1 MKTKENNEDEP
12 VSGTNAETDSDSDEV
27 VTEDDSQDDPE
38 SSDEDDFQPKRA
50 QKPTVA
56 TKGRSSKGSK
66 KGDAQEESSTDEIV
80 PQSDEKSRRSITPR
94 KKTLTKGKDIA
105 TVTADDRRKNKS
117 SATTAKTR
125 SAVLNS
131 KKLPTLM
138 WNAVK
143 KILDKED
150 CHDSLF
156 ASLLDTYR
164 PNTTKTTHTAILLSN
179 IHSQATQRRGDCV
192 PYTVKTPEAQA
203 YKLESIC
210 ASITT
215 LYSKDPNEAQCE
227 LLNLIFRSVG
237 CSSAKALSHRAH
249 TLEDMDNDQWTTI
262 LTDLV
267 EDMASACLGNL
278 LFAADPKVGASKS
291 INAIYSD
298 CVTADQQVKREYRRI
313 YGEFWYVFA
322 LASLSREA
330 SSSEHQH
337 RVSLGTPNR
346 FDAELV
352 RDVILRITELVS
364 VGQPDIR
371 AAASLAALQMGH
383 AILDRTLHLTAK
395 LGTATRQYEAFTK
408 QKKRGEKA
416 ESLKAQIDN
425 LKRTIDELEELVTG
439 PIMNGIFMHRYR
451 DSHPCTRALCLSSLS
466 KMSIQRPDIF
476 LCDKYLKYFGW
487 LMSDKAECVR
497 YEAIGGL
504 LAPFEEADNR
514 ELDVTKLW
522 HVTEKFLPR
531 IADCTLDVC
540 VQVQEQAMKL
550 LLYMVREGFLDEM
563 DNDNIWNQINLR
575 SIAEDTSDA
584 VRRDSLYFIMEQL
597 EAFDKDEEEV
607 GTSKKTR
614 RSSNKSLG
622 SAIDTNERKAVL
634 HLDAIASW
642 VAHSLC
648 DGDIPIDEIQIELA
662 DLIVHS
668 VKIMPE
674 HCHLMTDWGALIRAI
689 LDDSV
694 ATVDGATASDRVSV
708 AKQRV
713 LVRFLASAALLEVQ
727 SVAEPS
733 FLSSGDYQRSPKRMK
748 MGRSATAPLSHP
760 HETLSVALLK
770 ALPGLLLKFKGD
782 LEVLDDITTLPRYLR
797 KL

>member
-1 MKTKENNEDEP
+1 
-12 VSGTNAETDSDSDEV
+12 
-27 VTEDDSQDDPE
+27 
-38 SSDEDDFQPKRA
+38 
-50 QKPTVA
+50 
-56 TKGRSSKGSK
+56 
-66 KGDAQEESSTDEIV
+66 
-80 PQSDEKSRRSITPR
+80 
-94 KKTLTKGKDIA
+94 
-105 TVTADDRRKNKS
+105 
-117 SATTAKTR
+117 
-125 SAVLNS
+125 
-131 KKLPTLM
+131 M
-138 WNAVK
+138 WNAFK
-143 KILDKED
+143 KKLDKED
-150 CHDSLF
+150 CQDSLF

-164 PNTTKTTHTAILLSN
+164 PGTTKTNHPAILLSN
-179 IHSQATQRRGDCV
+179 VYTQATDRRGDCV
-192 PYTVKTPEAQA
+192 PYTEKTPETQA
-203 YKLESIC
+203 SKLENLC
-210 ASITT
+210 ASIMS
-215 LYSKDPNEAQCE
+215 LYSKDPNKAQCQ

-237 CSSAKALSHRAH
+237 CTSAKALSHQVH
-249 TLEDMDNDQWTTI
+249 TLEDMDNDQWTLI

-267 EDMASACLGNL
+267 EDMATSGKSAIL
-278 LFAADPKVGASKS
+278 LAADPKVGSSKS
-291 INAIYSD
+291 VNAIYSD
-298 CVTADQQVKREYRRI
+298 CVTADQQVTREYRRI

-322 LASLSREA
+322 LASLSSEV

-352 RDVILRITELVS
+352 RDIILRVTELVS

-371 AAASLAALQMGH
+371 AAACLAALQMGH

-408 QKKRGEKA
+408 QKKSGEKA
-416 ESLKAQIDN
+416 ESLKIQIDN

-451 DSHPCTRALCLSSLS
+451 DSHPCIRSLCLSSLS
-466 KMSIQRPDIF
+466 KMSIQRQDIF

-497 YEAIGGL
+497 YEALGGL
-504 LAPFEEADNR
+504 LAPLEEADNR

-540 VQVQEQAMKL
+540 VQVQERAMKL
-550 LLYMVREGFLDEM
+550 LLFMVREGFLDNM

-597 EAFDKDEEEV
+597 EAFDKDEEDV
-607 GTSKKTR
+607 DTSKKSR

-622 SAIDTNERKAVL
+622 SAIDSNERKAVL

-648 DGDIPIDEIQIELA
+648 DGDVPIEEIQIELA
-662 DLIVHS
+662 DLIVNS
-668 VKIMPE
+668 VKNMPE
-674 HCHLMTDWGALIRAI
+674 HCHLMTNWGALIRAI
-689 LDDSV
+689 SDDSV
-694 ATVDGATASDRVSV
+694 ATVGGATASDRVSV

-713 LVRFLASAALLEVQ
+713 LVRFLASAALSEVQ
-727 SVAEPS
+727 LVAEPS
-733 FLSSGDYQRSPKRMK
+733 FLSNGDDRRSPKRTK
-748 MGRSATAPLSHP
+748 MGRSTTTPSSHP

-770 ALPGLLLKFKGD
+770 ALPELLLKFKGD